1 MEPIIKT
8 LKDAAIP
15 TYVLATN
22 SVGATFEANLEA
34 YDATGEAALCNMMPT
49 QWAASLRMLRVDC
62 IGRRVL
68 RVASLTR
75 RREFTDTE
83 STRKRKRR
91 RSYVYI
97 CRSEF
102 YRKGAE
108 LLAKSLAAE
117 SCSFSCWTS
126 EGVSAIDVQ

>member
-8 LKDAAIP
+8 LKDAASP

-49 QWAASLRMLRVDC
+49 QWAASLRMLRV
-62 IGRRVL
+62 GRRVL

-75 RREFTDTE
+75 RRE
-83 STRKRKRR
+83 
-91 RSYVYI
+91 
-97 CRSEF
+97 
-102 YRKGAE
+102 
-108 LLAKSLAAE
+108 L
-117 SCSFSCWTS
+117 TS
-126 EGVSAIDVQ
+126 K